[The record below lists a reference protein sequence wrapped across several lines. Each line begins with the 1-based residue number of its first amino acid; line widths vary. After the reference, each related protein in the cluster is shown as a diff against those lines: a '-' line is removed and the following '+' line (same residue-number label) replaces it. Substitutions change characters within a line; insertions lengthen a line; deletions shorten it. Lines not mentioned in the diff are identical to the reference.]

1 MSALTIRMLEQLCH
15 DVPDD
20 MKDLPVIVPSSHKP
34 TIPGAF
40 AFEEVCPGISGL
52 IGLGP
57 SFEFIEQDEVYK
69 NLRHAFLIAPHS
81 FHENEDEINDDE
93 EKQKILN

>member
-20 MKDLPVIVPSSHKP
+20 MKDLPIITPSNKTP
-34 TIPGAF
+34 AIPGTCV
-40 AFEEVCPGISGL
+40 FEEACPGISGL

-57 SFEFIEQDEVYK
+57 SFEFIEQDEAYK
-69 NLRHAFLIAPHS
+69 DLRHAFLIAPHS